1 MGYAGGTVVLE
12 AMLALVGYAW
22 LRPFLVTRTVA
33 TKLSYLGLAVMAG
46 NAAVAATVTI
56 AAVAGA
62 RTDLVT
68 VAAVAATT
76 AGLGLLLPW
85 AWSGSRRTP
94 PPVRAPMPRV
104 VEIAAIAAGTVAC
117 AIAALIL
124 YGGFRSTP
132 WLDDSWFF
140 WVPKGI
146 ALDRLGL
153 DPRLFIPSA
162 RYQTLVSPD
171 YPLGWSVL
179 LNTGMRL
186 AGKVD
191 IRVVNCEL
199 AIVTVAFLGAALR
212 LMWGLVRPV
221 FAVGAVALLALSPDF
236 ERQSL
241 GGGADLPVAY
251 FVTLFALAAV
261 SWLADG
267 ERLDVVLAGL
277 FAAGGLA
284 TKNEAGPE
292 LVAVFVVLVVFGARA
307 GRARLVALAAACAAA
322 AVTAV
327 PWFAWRQAHGVQD
340 EISFM
345 RGIDPGYLAGRTSRV
360 GPTVSA
366 LLHHLF
372 DVRAWLVI
380 IPLVMLLSLVVLALE
395 RRPLVLAPIAVV
407 VVMTA
412 ILVWVYWAD
421 PLELQY
427 KVGTSVS
434 RSIDAIT
441 VLAALACAGLADRA
455 ASALGSTQRVKG
467 APPTAWRSG
476 ATEPRDGAPRA
487 DATVSPKEKSLPR
500 SGP

>member
-1 MGYAGGTVVLE
+1 MGYVGGTVGLE

-22 LRPFLVTRTVA
+22 LAPSLATRTFA
-33 TKLSYLGLAVMAG
+33 TTLSYLGVAVLAG
-46 NAAVAATVTI
+46 NAVVAAAATI
-56 AAVAGA
+56 VAVAGA
-62 RTDLVT
+62 RTNLVT
-68 VAAVAATT
+68 VAAVGAAT
-76 AGLGLLLPW
+76 AGLGLLFPL
-85 AWSGSRRTP
+85 AWPPPRTP
-94 PPVRAPMPRV
+94 EPPPRLRAPMSRAAETAAVAAATV
-104 VEIAAIAAGTVAC
+104 VC

-140 WVPKGI
+140 WVPKGLT
-146 ALDRLGL
+146 LDQLGL
-153 DPRLFIPSA
+153 DLRLFAPNA
-162 RYQTLVSPD
+162 RYQTLTSPD

-179 LNTGMRL
+179 LDTGMRS
-186 AGKVD
+186 AGKID

-221 FAVGAVALLALSPDF
+221 FALGAVALLALSPEF

-261 SWLADG
+261 SWLAHG
-267 ERLDVVLAGL
+267 KRLDIVLAAL

-307 GRARLVALAAACAAA
+307 GRRRLVALAAACAAA
-322 AVTAV
+322 AATAA
-327 PWFAWRQAHGVQD
+327 PWWAWRQEHGVQD
-340 EISFM
+340 EISFT
-345 RGIDPGYLAGRTSRV
+345 RGIDLSYLADRTSRV

-366 LLHHLF
+366 LLHALF

-380 IPLVMLLSLVVLALE
+380 VPLVVLLSLALLALE
-395 RRPLVLAPIAVV
+395 RRPLVLAPITVV
-407 VVMTA
+407 ALLAA

-421 PLELQY
+421 PLGLQY
-427 KVGTSVS
+427 KLGTSVY
-434 RSIDAIT
+434 RSIDAI
-441 VLAALACAGLADRA
+441 VILAALACAGLADRVT
-455 ASALGSTQRVKG
+455 SALGSPFGER
-467 APPTAWRSG
+467 TAR
-476 ATEPRDGAPRA
+476 R
-487 DATVSPKEKSLPR
+487 
-500 SGP
+500 